1 VEAIEGDC
9 LVLLRDFAALLED
22 RDPVLVRKLRDTLRH
37 AKSSGKLLLLLGVWK
52 PLPAELEREIT
63 RLDLALPGPDLLG
76 WSSTSS

>member
-1 VEAIEGDC
+1 
-9 LVLLRDFAALLED
+9 VLLRDFGALLED

-37 AKSSGKLLLLLGVWK
+37 AKSAGKLLLLLGVWK

-63 RLDLALPGPDLLG
+63 RLDLACPVPTCSGT